1 MYISEKYK
9 RLEAALNATYIQDDD
24 AAIDTIYA
32 SMDKL
37 RCVMEKMMAE
47 AEVVHY
53 DFCTQKYRGNAAFY
67 GGELI
72 SAYLRENDDPAL
84 ATPKVVNGR
93 RILGI
98 GGAILVSWS
107 LEEDYSRTD
116 FTSGILVDAVGRY
129 ARMYGKRRLTKG
141 DLPMYIPED
150 MRYYPRAILNTEL
163 AKEVEEW
170 LRYLFT
176 IVSPHLVF

>member
-1 MYISEKYK
+1 MKISEKFRQIEA
-9 RLEAALNATYIQDDD
+9 RLNADDEAAVKAARAALDRLYI
-24 AAIDTIYA
+24 AVGEAIN
-32 SMDKL
+32 
-37 RCVMEKMMAE
+37 C

-53 DFCTQKYRGNAAFY
+53 DFCTKKYRGNAAFY

-84 ATPKVVNGR
+84 ATPKVVDGR

-98 GGAILVSWS
+98 GGAILLSWS

-150 MRYYPRAILNTEL
+150 MRYYPRAILNAEL
-163 AKEVEEW
+163 VEE
-170 LRYLFT
+170 
-176 IVSPHLVF
+176 VD

>member
-1 MYISEKYK
+1 MYITEKYK
-9 RLEAALNATYIQDDD
+9 HLEAALNAAYIQNDD
-24 AAIDTIYA
+24 AAIDAVYA

-37 RCVMEKMMAE
+37 CCVIENMAKE

-53 DFCTQKYRGNAAFY
+53 DFCTTKYRGNATFHS
-67 GGELI
+67 GELI
-72 SAYLRENDDPAL
+72 SAYLRENDKPAL

-150 MRYYPRAILNTEL
+150 MRYYPRAILNATLTE
-163 AKEVEEW
+163 EVDE
-170 LRYLFT
+170 
-176 IVSPHLVF
+176 

>member
-1 MYISEKYK
+1 MKISEKFRQIEA
-9 RLEAALNATYIQDDD
+9 RLNADDEATVKAARAALDRLYIAVDE
-24 AAIDTIYA
+24 AV
-32 SMDKL
+32 K
-37 RCVMEKMMAE
+37 C

-53 DFCTQKYRGNAAFY
+53 DFFTKKYRGNAAFY

-84 ATPKVVNGR
+84 ATPKVVDGR
-93 RILGI
+93 RVLGI
-98 GGAILVSWS
+98 GGAILLSWS
-107 LEEDYSRTD
+107 LEEEYSRND

-150 MRYYPRAILNTEL
+150 MRYYPRAILNSTL
-163 AKEVEEW
+163 VEE
-170 LRYLFT
+170 
-176 IVSPHLVF
+176 VD

>member
-9 RLEAALNATYIQDDD
+9 RLKAALNAAYIQDDD
-24 AAIDTIYA
+24 AAIDAVYA

-37 RCVMEKMMAE
+37 RCAMEKMVEE

-53 DFCTQKYRGNAAFY
+53 DFCTTKYRGNAAFY
-67 GGELI
+67 DGELI

-84 ATPKVVNGR
+84 TTS
-93 RILGI
+93 RIVDGHRVLGI
-98 GGAILVSWS
+98 GGAILLSWS

-150 MRYYPRAILNTEL
+150 MRYYPRAILNAEL
-163 AKEVEEW
+163 AEEVNE
-170 LRYLFT
+170 
-176 IVSPHLVF
+176 

>member
-9 RLEAALNATYIQDDD
+9 RLEAALNAAYIQDND
-24 AAIDTIYA
+24 AAIDAVYA
-32 SMDKL
+32 SIEKL
-37 RCVMEKMMAE
+37 RCVMEKMVEE
-47 AEVVHY
+47 AKVVHY

-72 SAYLRENDDPAL
+72 SAYLRENDDPEL
-84 ATPKVVNGR
+84 ATP
-93 RILGI
+93 RIVDGHRVLGI
-98 GGAILVSWS
+98 GGAILLSWS

-163 AKEVEEW
+163 AEEVEE
-170 LRYLFT
+170 
-176 IVSPHLVF
+176 

>member
-1 MYISEKYK
+1 MNLTEEKKGAKLMYISEKYK
-9 RLEAALNATYIQDDD
+9 RLEAALNAAYIQDDD
-24 AAIDTIYA
+24 AAIDAIYA

-37 RCVMEKMMAE
+37 RCVMEKMVEE

-53 DFCTQKYRGNAAFY
+53 DFCTTKYRGNAAFY

-84 ATPKVVNGR
+84 ATPRIVDGR

-98 GGAILVSWS
+98 GGAILLSWS

-150 MRYYPRAILNTEL
+150 MRYYPRAILNAEL
-163 AKEVEEW
+163 AEEVDE
-170 LRYLFT
+170 
-176 IVSPHLVF
+176 

>member
-1 MYISEKYK
+1 MNLAEEKKEAKLMYISEKYK
-9 RLEAALNATYIQDDD
+9 RLEAALNAAYIQDDD
-24 AAIDTIYA
+24 AAIDAVYA

-37 RCVMEKMMAE
+37 RCVMETMVKE

-53 DFCTQKYRGNAAFY
+53 DFCTTKYRGNAAFY

-84 ATPKVVNGR
+84 ATP
-93 RILGI
+93 RIVDGHRVLGI
-98 GGAILVSWS
+98 GGAILLSWS

-150 MRYYPRAILNTEL
+150 MRYYPCAILNAEL
-163 AKEVEEW
+163 AEEVDE
-170 LRYLFT
+170 
-176 IVSPHLVF
+176 